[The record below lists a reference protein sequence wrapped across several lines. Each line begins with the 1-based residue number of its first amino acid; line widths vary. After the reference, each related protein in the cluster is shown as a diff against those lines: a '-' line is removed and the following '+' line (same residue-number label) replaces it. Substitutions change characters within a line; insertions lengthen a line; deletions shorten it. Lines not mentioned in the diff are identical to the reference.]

1 MKLTLELAK
10 EMVSSGNEKLKK
22 AAIEAFPELGKSN
35 FEKACEVLGIPPIIP
50 EGLSTSMQA
59 QYQLEKIIK
68 VANDGWIP
76 DFDDTDEYKYFPVF
90 DVDGQALLFVVL
102 YCSSTCVPAPTL
114 FKDEDLCRRVVE
126 ENLELYRQML
136 FVCS

>member
-10 EMVSSGNEKLKK
+10 EMVSSGNEKLKR

-50 EGLSTSMQA
+50 EGLSPSMQA

-68 VANDGWIP
+68 VANDGWTP
-76 DFDDTDEYKYFPVF
+76 NFDDTDEWRYYPIF
-90 DVDGQALLFVVL
+90 DVDGQALGRGRC
-102 YCSSTCVPAPTL
+102 CSTTCVPAPTL
-114 FKDEDLCRRVVE
+114 FKDEDLCLKVVE